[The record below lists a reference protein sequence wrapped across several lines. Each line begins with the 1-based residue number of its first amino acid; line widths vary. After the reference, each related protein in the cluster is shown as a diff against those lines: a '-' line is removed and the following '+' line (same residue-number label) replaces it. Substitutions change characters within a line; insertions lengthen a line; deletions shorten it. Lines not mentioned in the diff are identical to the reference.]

1 MVYQCPTVVRPSV
14 LSQEDIVVK
23 LKDID
28 QSYKSQRDKSVTVEF
43 NLQGL
48 TDSNR
53 TTLNT
58 LDERM
63 TSGGSSSSFT
73 LCSFYY

>member
-1 MVYQCPTVVRPSV
+1 MLR
-14 LSQEDIVVK
+14 
-23 LKDID
+23 
-28 QSYKSQRDKSVTVEF
+28 VTVEF

-63 TSGGSSSSFT
+63 SLLETRLKEVVSKPHTQWEDSTNSTVF
-73 LCSFYY
+73 

>member
-1 MVYQCPTVVRPSV
+1 M
-14 LSQEDIVVK
+14 VK

-28 QSYKSQRDKSVTVEF
+28 QSYKSQRDKMLTVES

-53 TTLNT
+53 TSLHT

-63 TSGGSSSSFT
+63 SLLETRLKEVVSKPHTQWEDSTNST
-73 LCSFYY
+73 NLNLRKI